1 MGVARV
7 PKISQVSAFS
17 LGVLRLFLACA
28 IVSLFHSSSN
38 VDCFCFLLWLCFANV
53 GLLSYAWSFH
63 VFRTSTLY
71 LFSIA
76 LRTYLVFAASSK
88 VAITPNM
95 NMNLPIDYS
104 LHMLMSS

>member
-1 MGVARV
+1 MARV

-76 LRTYLVFAASSK
+76 LRTYLVFAFFKSRE
-88 VAITPNM
+88 TPNM